1 MPNPVL
7 AKDEIQNVA
16 TISANGDKHIGGI
29 LAGIFD
35 RLGANGTISGKECWR
50 MFKATYFSKIFL
62 KYASRLRNKSNKHY
76 FINTQ
81 TN

>member
-1 MPNPVL
+1 MSTPVL
-7 AKDEIQNVA
+7 GKDEIQNVA

-62 KYASRLRNKSNKHY
+62 KFEEKDE
-76 FINTQ
+76 T
-81 TN
+81 